1 MSALLRGLA
10 LAAFTLALVAC
21 GAAPKR
27 DLDRE
32 RIECSLGRLEAEAE
46 LAALAP
52 AEIARARDALR
63 QLGAAAGAREAER
76 AALAYV
82 AERRVDIAYATAQ
95 AARDEARLS
104 RLEREAD
111 AILLE
116 ATRRDAEL
124 ARVEAEKL
132 RVQNLAKVEEAE
144 RAREE
149 AALAQ
154 AARVESDQAAE
165 AARAQAEQAKRVAQA
180 QAEEAGLARREADL
194 ALAAADSLR
203 LQMQTLTARR
213 DLRGEVMILG
223 ESVFPPG
230 RASLQ
235 PEALANLGRVVA
247 FVQRDPTRRVRIEGH
262 TDARGGANL
271 NQVLSQRRAEAVRD
285 ALVARGV
292 DAARLSAV
300 GLGSEMPMAPNDTAE
315 GRARNRRVEIIVE
328 GPAS

>member
-32 RIECSLGRLEAEAE
+32 RIEGSLGRLEADAE

-63 QLGAAAGAREAER
+63 QLGAAAGAREAAR

-111 AILLE
+111 AIRLE

-124 ARVEAEKL
+124 ARLEAEKL

-144 RAREE
+144 RARED